1 MSPEQRHAFLR
12 SLEASIRLSHQL
24 EEILLQETRAVE
36 SRAAD
41 NLHDVV
47 AQKQTLLQDL
57 ETESRRQ
64 RETLE
69 TAGETYTPEGIA
81 RLFNRLEGGAE
92 LEDHWQAL
100 RRSVERC
107 NTLNQGNARLID
119 RDRRRVELSIQI
131 LRGEEP
137 GPAPTYDPYGRTQS
151 GSRTGRR
158 ITRA

>member
-12 SLEASIRLSHQL
+12 SLEASIRLSHQM
-24 EEILLQETRAVE
+24 EDILLQETRAVE
-36 SRAAD
+36 SRAAET
-41 NLHDVV
+41 LSDVV
-47 AQKQTLLQDL
+47 AQKQTLLHEL

-64 RETLE
+64 RETIE
-69 TAGETYTPEGIA
+69 AAGETYTPEGLA
-81 RLFNRLEGGAE
+81 RLFSRLESGAE

-119 RDRRRVELSIQI
+119 RDRRRVEMSIQI

-151 GSRTGRR
+151 SSRTGRR

>member
-1 MSPEQRHAFLR
+1 MSPEQRHTFLR
-12 SLEASIRLSHQL
+12 SLESSIRLSHQM
-24 EEILLQETRAVE
+24 EDILLQETRAVE
-36 SRAAD
+36 SRAPET
-41 NLHDVV
+41 LREVV
-47 AQKQTLLQDL
+47 AQKQTLLQEL

-64 RETLE
+64 REIIE
-69 TAGETYTPEGIA
+69 TAGEAYTPEGLA
-81 RLFNRLEGGAE
+81 RLFSQLEGGAE

-119 RDRRRVELSIQI
+119 RDRRRVDLSIQI